1 MGLACGDDVILQDN
15 LLPEAVVSEAGS
27 ELVFALG

>member
-1 MGLACGDDVILQDN
+1 MGLACGDDVKLQDN